1 MFVVEAGNTV
11 KERTITLGPT
21 VGSAWLVEIGLEVG
35 EQVVYEG
42 LQLIR
47 DGAVINP
54 VVKKIP
60 LNPPE
65 EK

>member
-1 MFVVEAGNTV
+1 VFVVEEGNTV
-11 KERTITLGPT
+11 KERQLTLGPT
-21 VGSAWLVEIGLEVG
+21 VGSAWLVTEGLEAG

-42 LQLIR
+42 IQLVR

-54 VVKKIP
+54 VVKDIP
-60 LNPPE
+60 LTPPE